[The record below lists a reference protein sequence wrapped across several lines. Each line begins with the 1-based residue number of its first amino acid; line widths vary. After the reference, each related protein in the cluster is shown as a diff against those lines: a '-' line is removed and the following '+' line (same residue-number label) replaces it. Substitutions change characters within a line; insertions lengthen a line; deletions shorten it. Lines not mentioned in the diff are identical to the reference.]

1 MPRPP
6 RKRPKQPNGAG
17 SVFYD
22 KARRQWRVAV
32 MLPDGRRRHLRAA
45 TEAEARAKC
54 NELLATV
61 AAGEPVKRGTA
72 PSVATQLEWW
82 SEYVLP
88 ARKLA
93 PATVEQYRWALG
105 LLTEGL
111 GRARL
116 RSLTP
121 EHVERFLGKLAKDG
135 YSANSVRLVRTTLSQ
150 VLTEALKRGH
160 VERNAAALAHLPATA
175 APPAERDALSADE
188 AHRLLAAAAGDRLA
202 AYWTLALT
210 TGARRGELLGL
221 AWDDVDL
228 DAGTV
233 TIRQA
238 LRRGAKGGYELGP
251 TKTTASVRTVRLG
264 PSART
269 ALKGHRAAQ
278 RTERMAA
285 GPRWR
290 ESGLVFTTTVGTHL
304 DPNTIRH
311 RWDALCKAVGIEG
324 RVPHELRHTAGS
336 LAVDAGV
343 ALTEVADQLGHADVN
358 MLARTYRH
366 RTRPVVEPVAA
377 VMEAFITPPR
387 RGRRAR

>member
-1 MPRPP
+1 MPRSPK
-6 RKRPKQPNGAG
+6 KRPKQANGAG
-17 SVFYD
+17 SIFYD
-22 KARRQWRVAV
+22 KARRQWRAAV
-32 MLPDGRRRHLRAA
+32 TLPDGTRRHVRAA

-61 AAGEPVKRGTA
+61 AAGEPVEHGTA
-72 PSVATQLEWW
+72 PTLASQLEWW
-82 SEYVLP
+82 RDYALP

-93 PATVEQYRWALG
+93 PATVDQYRWALA

-121 EHVERFLGKLAKDG
+121 EHVERFLGKLAEDG
-135 YSANSVRLVRTTLSQ
+135 YKANSVRIVRTTLSQ

-160 VERNAAALAHLPATA
+160 VDRNAAALAHLPATA
-175 APPAERDALSADE
+175 APPAERDALTADE
-188 AHRLLAAAAGDRLA
+188 AQHLLAAAADDRLA
-202 AYWTLALT
+202 AHWTLALT

-221 AWDDVDL
+221 AWENVDL
-228 DAGTV
+228 EAGTL

-251 TKTTASVRTVRLG
+251 TKTRASVRTVRLG

-269 ALKGHRAAQ
+269 ALKAHRTAQ
-278 RTERMAA
+278 RSERMAA

-290 ESGLVFTTTVGTHL
+290 QSGLVFTTTVGTHL

-311 RWDALCKAVGIEG
+311 RWNALCKTAGIEG
-324 RVPHELRHTAGS
+324 RVPHEMRHTAGS

-343 ALTEVADQLGHADVN
+343 ALTDVADQLGHADVN
-358 MLARTYRH
+358 MLARVYRH
-366 RTRPVVEPVAA
+366 KTRPVVEPVAA
-377 VMEAFITPPR
+377 VMEAFITRPK
-387 RGRRAR
+387 RGRAR